1 MIKSLVKA
9 LLFSFALFS
18 NAQQKATIDSLNK
31 LPFAT
36 KIENAANLDD
46 DFLKNAEDAHKLKYI
61 LGEAES
67 YSNLSLVY
75 YFQGKYEKD
84 LQYALKAIELFSKIN
99 AQEKIALE
107 YGEVGYRMKTRNIKK
122 AQQFMRKG
130 KSIAEQNRFQKP
142 LLSIYNNY
150 GVLKEMQQEYDSAL
164 YFYSKGLRMKEQIND
179 SVGIPYSLNNIAGLY
194 VILKKYEEAKVL
206 YDKAI
211 AIRIQR
217 HDQSGIA
224 ENYAYYGD
232 LYAAQ
237 NQNEKAILW
246 YEKALKNAIKFR
258 YTDLIQFCYNKIAE
272 NYEVLNNT
280 SEALKN
286 YKLYLQY
293 RDSLLNKETNAKIS
307 ELEVKYETKEK
318 EKLLLQKEVESQKQK
333 YLIIALAVFAFFIS
347 LVGYLIYRQQKLKNR
362 QQVQEF
368 QLKSAIVQIE
378 NQNQLQE
385 QRLSISRD
393 LHDNIGAQ
401 LTFIISSVD
410 NIRYAFDIQ
419 NEKLDHKLQ
428 NISNFAKATIIELRD
443 TIWAMNSN
451 EITFEDLQIR
461 VLNFLEKAKA
471 AKEEI
476 DFKFT
481 IDKNLYDLKLNAVF
495 GMNVYRVMQ
504 EAINNALKY
513 ANPNQIAIDVTKI
526 DGKVSVKIIDNGV
539 GFDLKT
545 IEKGNGLNNMQK
557 RIEGIGGFFSMQS
570 EVGRGT
576 TISILLSI

>member
-1 MIKSLVKA
+1 
-9 LLFSFALFS
+9 
-18 NAQQKATIDSLNK
+18 
-31 LPFAT
+31 
-36 KIENAANLDD
+36 
-46 DFLKNAEDAHKLKYI
+46 
-61 LGEAES
+61 
-67 YSNLSLVY
+67 
-75 YFQGKYEKD
+75 
-84 LQYALKAIELFSKIN
+84 
-99 AQEKIALE
+99 
-107 YGEVGYRMKTRNIKK
+107 
-122 AQQFMRKG
+122 
-130 KSIAEQNRFQKP
+130 
-142 LLSIYNNY
+142 
-150 GVLKEMQQEYDSAL
+150 
-164 YFYSKGLRMKEQIND
+164 
-179 SVGIPYSLNNIAGLY
+179 
-194 VILKKYEEAKVL
+194 VL

-237 NQNEKAILW
+237 NQNQNAILW
-246 YEKALKNAIKFR
+246 YQKALKNAIKFR
-258 YTDLIQFCYNKIAE
+258 YTDLIQFSYKKIAE
-272 NYEVLNNT
+272 NYEVLNN
-280 SEALKN
+280 SGEALKN

-347 LVGYLIYRQQKLKNR
+347 LIGYLIYRQQKLKNR

-410 NIRYAFDIQ
+410 NIKYAFDIQ

-461 VLNFLEKAKA
+461 ILNFLEKAKA

-513 ANPNQIAIDVTKI
+513 ANPTQIAIDVTKI
-526 DGKVSVKIIDNGV
+526 EGKVSVKISDNGV

-545 IEKGNGLNNMQK
+545 VEKGNGLNNMQK
-557 RIEGIGGFFSMQS
+557 RIEGIGGLFSMQS
-570 EVGRGT
+570 EVGSGT

>member
-1 MIKSLVKA
+1 MIKSLFKA
-9 LLFSFALFS
+9 LLFSFAMFS
-18 NAQQKATIDSLNK
+18 NAQQKATIDSLNR

-36 KIENAANLDD
+36 RIENAAHLDD
-46 DFLKNAEDAHKLKYI
+46 DFLKNAQDAHRLKYI

-67 YSNLSLVY
+67 YSNVSLVY

-84 LQYALKAIELFSKIN
+84 LQYSLKAIELFSKIN
-99 AQEKIALE
+99 AQEKIAQE
-107 YGEVGYRMKTRNIKK
+107 FGEVGYRMKARNIKK
-122 AQQFMRKG
+122 AQEFMRKG

-150 GVLKEMQQEYDSAL
+150 GVLKEMQKEYDSAL

-194 VILKKYEEAKVL
+194 VILKNFEEAKVL

-246 YEKALKNAIKFR
+246 YQRALKNAIKFR
-258 YTDLIQFCYNKIAE
+258 YTDLIQFSYNKIAE
-272 NYEVLNNT
+272 NYEVLNN
-280 SEALKN
+280 SGEALKN

-333 YLIIALAVFAFFIS
+333 YLITALAVFTFFIS

-410 NIRYAFDIQ
+410 NIKYAFDIQ

-428 NISNFAKATIIELRD
+428 NISNFARSTIVELRD

-451 EITFEDLQIR
+451 EISIEDLRARIT
-461 VLNFLEKAKA
+461 NFIEKAKT
-471 AKEEI
+471 AKEDI
-476 DFKFT
+476 DFQFS
-481 IDKNLYDLKLNAVF
+481 IDEQLLSVKLNSVF
-495 GMNVYRVMQ
+495 GMNVYRVLQ
-504 EAINNALKY
+504 EAINNAVKY
-513 ANPNQIAIDVTKI
+513 ANPTQITIHFSDI
-526 DGKVSVKIIDNGV
+526 DGKVKITITDNGV
-539 GFDLKT
+539 GFDVEN
-545 IEKGNGLNNMQK
+545 IIKGNGLLNMEK
-557 RIEGIGGFFSMQS
+557 RIESIGGAYSLHT
-570 EVGRGT
+570 ELGKGT
-576 TISILLSI
+576 TISIILTL

>member
-1 MIKSLVKA
+1 M
-9 LLFSFALFS
+9 
-18 NAQQKATIDSLNK
+18 
-31 LPFAT
+31 
-36 KIENAANLDD
+36 
-46 DFLKNAEDAHKLKYI
+46 
-61 LGEAES
+61 
-67 YSNLSLVY
+67 
-75 YFQGKYEKD
+75 
-84 LQYALKAIELFSKIN
+84 
-99 AQEKIALE
+99 
-107 YGEVGYRMKTRNIKK
+107 
-122 AQQFMRKG
+122 
-130 KSIAEQNRFQKP
+130 
-142 LLSIYNNY
+142 
-150 GVLKEMQQEYDSAL
+150 
-164 YFYSKGLRMKEQIND
+164 
-179 SVGIPYSLNNIAGLY
+179 
-194 VILKKYEEAKVL
+194 L

-237 NQNEKAILW
+237 NQNQNAILW
-246 YEKALKNAIKFR
+246 YQKALKNAIKFR
-258 YTDLIQFCYNKIAE
+258 YTDLIQFSYKKIAE
-272 NYEVLNNT
+272 NYEVLNN
-280 SEALKN
+280 SGEALKN

-347 LVGYLIYRQQKLKNR
+347 LIGYLIYRQQKLKNR

-410 NIRYAFDIQ
+410 NIKYAFDIQ

-461 VLNFLEKAKA
+461 ILNFLEKAKA

-513 ANPNQIAIDVTKI
+513 ANPTQIAIDVTKI
-526 DGKVSVKIIDNGV
+526 EGKVSVKISDNGV

-545 IEKGNGLNNMQK
+545 VEKGNGLNNMQK
-557 RIEGIGGFFSMQS
+557 RIEGIGGLFSMQS
-570 EVGRGT
+570 EVGSGT

>member
-1 MIKSLVKA
+1 
-9 LLFSFALFS
+9 
-18 NAQQKATIDSLNK
+18 
-31 LPFAT
+31 
-36 KIENAANLDD
+36 
-46 DFLKNAEDAHKLKYI
+46 
-61 LGEAES
+61 
-67 YSNLSLVY
+67 
-75 YFQGKYEKD
+75 
-84 LQYALKAIELFSKIN
+84 
-99 AQEKIALE
+99 
-107 YGEVGYRMKTRNIKK
+107 
-122 AQQFMRKG
+122 
-130 KSIAEQNRFQKP
+130 
-142 LLSIYNNY
+142 
-150 GVLKEMQQEYDSAL
+150 
-164 YFYSKGLRMKEQIND
+164 
-179 SVGIPYSLNNIAGLY
+179 
-194 VILKKYEEAKVL
+194 
-206 YDKAI
+206 
-211 AIRIQR
+211 
-217 HDQSGIA
+217 
-224 ENYAYYGD
+224 
-232 LYAAQ
+232 
-237 NQNEKAILW
+237 
-246 YEKALKNAIKFR
+246 
-258 YTDLIQFCYNKIAE
+258 
-272 NYEVLNNT
+272 
-280 SEALKN
+280 
-286 YKLYLQY
+286 
-293 RDSLLNKETNAKIS
+293 
-307 ELEVKYETKEK
+307 
-318 EKLLLQKEVESQKQK
+318 
-333 YLIIALAVFAFFIS
+333 
-347 LVGYLIYRQQKLKNR
+347 LIYRQQKLKNR

-410 NIRYAFDIQ
+410 NIKYAFDIQ

-526 DGKVSVKIIDNGV
+526 DDKVSVKISDNGV

-545 IEKGNGLNNMQK
+545 VEKGNGLNNMRK
-557 RIEGIGGFFSMQS
+557 RIESIGGVFSMQS
-570 EVGRGT
+570 EVGKGT